1 MSQKDDPTA
10 HDEMAARFAQLV
22 VMQTQNILFSLGQ
35 LGSPGEDPHEP
46 NFDVARVLIDQLEM
60 LQSKTRGN
68 LSTEESRLLDNALSN
83 MRLAFVETVNAAS
96 DEAPIPETAE
106 APPPAPEAGPPEG
119 GSRDKGDDDDDGG
132 KKRFSK
138 SYG

>member
-83 MRLAFVETVNAAS
+83 MRLAFVESVSAAGKQ
-96 DEAPIPETAE
+96 APAEKSGETKPV
-106 APPPAPEAGPPEG
+106 APDAPTPDKTGP
-119 GSRDKGDDDDDGG
+119 KGDEDQGG
-132 KKRFSK
+132 KRFTK